1 MNDQLY
7 IQMKNFLNELLFK
20 LLEAWHKELDNWGSI
35 GTILMDLSKAYD
47 YLPHDLLIAKLGAYV
62 LDRSSLRLL
71 MDYLNSRKQQRK
83 VGSSYTEFR
92 IVPYLLFNIFIN
104 DLCFFIEKSDICN
117 FADDNTLYS
126 CGANLKTVLEN
137 LKHDASKLLYW
148 FKINSMKANP
158 EKFQFMILSKKS
170 YQPQKLSV
178 NTFTIDESDEVE
190 LLGLTIDKELNF
202 SKHIDKLCRNAQYKL
217 HALRRI
223 RKYLSLEKAKM
234 LGNAFIDSQ
243 FNYAPLIWMF
253 CRKGLY
259 LKMQKIH
266 HKTLKVIYQSNKT
279 Y

>member
-1 MNDQLY
+1 M
-7 IQMKNFLNELLFK
+7 
-20 LLEAWHKELDNWGSI
+20 
-35 GTILMDLSKAYD
+35 
-47 YLPHDLLIAKLGAYV
+47 
-62 LDRSSLRLL
+62 
-71 MDYLNSRKQQRK
+71 
-83 VGSSYTEFR
+83 
-92 IVPYLLFNIFIN
+92 
-104 DLCFFIEKSDICN
+104 
-117 FADDNTLYS
+117 YS
-126 CGANLKTVLEN
+126 CGANLKTVLGN
-137 LKHDASKLLYW
+137 LEHDASKLLYW

-279 Y
+279 YEELLELSQTVSIHQRHVRFLVTEIHKSTSLLNPKFISLFFTQKEIPYNLRKGQMLSLPPARSTYYRTNSVLFRGSLMCSNLPNYIKSSRSVCEFKSKIKNFRDTGCGCLICRT